1 MQSTASRRVE
11 QDLAPAQQQQSF
23 ASTKCK
29 DDVRAGI
36 RSRFLGRAQ
45 PLCPVAVPLQ
55 LQGTTL
61 CSEVPPICPE
71 TF

>member
-45 PLCPVAVPLQ
+45 PLVPCGCATPAPGHDAVLRGSSHLP
-55 LQGTTL
+55 
-61 CSEVPPICPE
+61 
-71 TF
+71 